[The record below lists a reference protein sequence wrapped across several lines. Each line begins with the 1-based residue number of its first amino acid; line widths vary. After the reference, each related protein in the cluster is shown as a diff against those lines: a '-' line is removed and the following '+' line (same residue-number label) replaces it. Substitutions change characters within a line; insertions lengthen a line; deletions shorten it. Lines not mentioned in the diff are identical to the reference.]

1 MAQTRQ
7 YEVTLYPAHI
17 EGGFIVTKFQI
28 CGDTYPTR
36 SFEAA
41 GIPDMLGQVE
51 RFAMEHGESCR
62 ASVRCLSARKPPGFD
77 KATDDLYFNLKEA
90 EQGT

>member
-41 GIPDMLGQVE
+41 GIPDMGARRVVPRFCALSLGAQAAGL
-51 RFAMEHGESCR
+51 R
-62 ASVRCLSARKPPGFD
+62 
-77 KATDDLYFNLKEA
+77 
-90 EQGT
+90 QGDR

>member
-7 YEVTLYPAHI
+7 YEVTLYPAHV
-17 EGGFIVTKFQI
+17 EGEFIVTKFQI
-28 CGDTYPTR
+28 GGETYPAR
-36 SFEAA
+36 RFEAA
-41 GIPDMLGQVE
+41 GVPDLLDQVE

-77 KATDDLYFNLKEA
+77 KATKDLYFNLREA
-90 EQGT
+90 EQSA